1 MHSLASLFYLL
12 FATTRDWASE
22 NLFVRN
28 GRQNCWKLLLVI
40 VARYSE
46 QPAIL
51 SDFRWSG
58 LDEAAWAT
66 AGTDAIVNTTCGRKA
81 ATPPAWG

>member
-12 FATTRDWASE
+12 FATTRDRASE

-28 GRQNCWKLLLVI
+28 GRQNRWKLLLVI
-40 VARYSE
+40 VARCSE

-58 LDEAAWAT
+58 A
-66 AGTDAIVNTTCGRKA
+66 
-81 ATPPAWG
+81 